1 MARIVLA
8 VQLAMPSAWQ
18 FGWGVRVMWVLV
30 HAVGVGG
37 LLFLD
42 SDLYRHTMA
51 YSWWA
56 WCYYLL
62 LVVVVIQYCCT
73 AGSNPGYLEEV
84 LRKDPGYEA
93 RAKSAL
99 DGTNTRGAWASSQSS
114 LAAAEA
120 GRSSSYYGSFPEI
133 AGQSAICS
141 QSSSRFATNGK
152 AGGGYSEASPLL
164 LNSAHVKREGG
175 DGRHLVRASNS
186 SSLSSGGHV
195 GGRCLYCHCW
205 QPLRTKHC
213 HDCDKCVL
221 RFDHHCVWLGTCV
234 GQSNH
239 RKFWWYICYETAL
252 VMWTIVWYITAFGR
266 SIGTTSLPEESVV
279 LLVILALITT
289 ECFLITLFLFHS
301 FLAVTNQT
309 TYELTRRRRII
320 YLRSLPDKVHPFSQ
334 GLDANLHSFCCTPS
348 SAYPIYVMPSAEE
361 LEHMA
366 RPTSCFNCKY
376 FSYC

>member
-1 MARIVLA
+1 
-8 VQLAMPSAWQ
+8 
-18 FGWGVRVMWVLV
+18 MWVLV

-42 SDLYRHTMA
+42 SDLYRHTVA

-56 WCYYLL
+56 GCYYLL
-62 LVVVVIQYCCT
+62 LLVVVIQYCCT
-73 AGSNPGYLEEV
+73 AGSTPGYLEDV
-84 LRKDPGYEA
+84 LRKDVGYEA
-93 RAKSAL
+93 RAKSAV
-99 DGTNTRGAWASSQSS
+99 DGGVFRAQSV
-114 LAAAEA
+114 AEQ
-120 GRSSSYYGSFPEI
+120 GRSSYGSFCPPE
-133 AGQSAICS
+133 
-141 QSSSRFATNGK
+141 SSSGYSRLSNGK
-152 AGGGYSEASPLL
+152 QQQGGYATETSPLL
-164 LNSAHVKREGG
+164 LNLKRESSS

-186 SSLSSGGHV
+186 YSGSNVNVGH
-195 GGRCLYCHCW
+195 CLYCHLW

-239 RKFWWYICYETAL
+239 RKFWWYIFYETAL
-252 VMWTIVWYITAFGR
+252 VMWTIVWYIRAFGR
-266 SIGTTSLPEESVV
+266 SIGSTSLPVESVV

-301 FLAVTNQT
+301 FLILTNQT
-309 TYELTRRRRII
+309 TYELTRRRRIP
-320 YLRSLPDKVHPFSQ
+320 YLRSLPDKVHPFNQ
-334 GLDANLHSFCCTPS
+334 GIDANLYSFCCSPS
-348 SAYPIYVMPSAEE
+348 SEYPIYVLPSADE
-361 LEHMA
+361 LENMA